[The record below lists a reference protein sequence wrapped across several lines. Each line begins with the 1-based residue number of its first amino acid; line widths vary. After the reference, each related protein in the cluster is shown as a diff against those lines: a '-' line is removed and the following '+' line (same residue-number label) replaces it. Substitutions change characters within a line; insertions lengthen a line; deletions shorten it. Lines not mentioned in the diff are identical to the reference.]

1 MKWGGSMKLLRI
13 AIFNIKK
20 KKSATISLTILI
32 LLASLFLNIGLNIS
46 SNISSFYDNKVE
58 ELHGPHYVALFENNN
73 YNPAYLD
80 FFKNDDRVVE
90 SETEEVI
97 WMEQAGWTNSNNEE
111 GRIEYTSIVQNMD
124 KQNKLGGYK
133 LIEQIEVSDN
143 EAIYL
148 PVYFKGTNYS
158 LGDKL
163 KIDYKNKEYTYT
175 IAGFY
180 ETTIFGSINFGNF
193 KVYLKD
199 EAYENL
205 YQKVGGAKIIS
216 ARMKTT
222 DMSSIVAKDFEKATK
237 KMITS
242 TDSLQS
248 IVISDYEDCKLA
260 NTKMAQIMASILVVF
275 SIIIV
280 VISVLVVR
288 FRIKNDIEENMHNIG
303 TLGALGYTSR
313 QILTI
318 YILEFILISLVGV
331 LGGTVCSYII
341 MPALSNSLTYLVG
354 ALWRNTVHLIIDI
367 ETMLS
372 ILILVFIISY
382 LAARAIKK
390 YPPIVAFHGGIKAHN
405 FRKNYFPLKKG
416 IGNIHLKLS
425 LKGFMSCVHQNIIT
439 GTIILGVT
447 FATVFCTVL
456 YLNFGQDYTAISK
469 MTGYELSD
477 IQIRTT
483 KNASSEKIAK
493 EIESMKDVRKTSIL
507 DSVKIIVD
515 DVEITT
521 QISDDFN
528 KMEYINV
535 YEGKFP
541 EYENE
546 IVITGVLAE
555 NLSKKIGDTVE
566 VRSGGYAAKYI
577 ITGFMQT
584 TSEGGKLSLINIDG
598 IKRIKPGYSKRTIN
612 VYLNEGANQ
621 QNFIKEVNEKYGK
634 STSEASLDSQVSG
647 DDEYSKVKKIA
658 EEKVANL
665 LNLYNVDSVDYAL
678 MVDGKIVVSG
688 NSNTYKIEKIT
699 DMKTLLEA
707 QLGSMSTTI
716 SSLTKIIAIA
726 TMLIIAL
733 ILSLMIKVMIIKRKV
748 EFGTYKAIG
757 YTTKELMIQIALS
770 FMPTAI
776 FGTILGTILG
786 YVSVSPLLT
795 MALHSAGISKFE
807 TSINV
812 MALLGVSILII
823 GFTFLVAMVEAYKVK
838 KISVYEL
845 LTE

>member
-1 MKWGGSMKLLRI
+1 MNLLRI

-20 KKSATISLTILI
+20 KKSSTISLTILI

-46 SNISSFYDNKVE
+46 SNISSFYNNKVE
-58 ELHGPHYVALFENNN
+58 ELHGPHYIALFENNN

-80 FFKNDDRVVE
+80 FLKNDERVVE

-97 WMEQAGWTNSNNEE
+97 YMEETEWTNSNNKDDKIPF
-111 GRIEYTSIVQNMD
+111 RTIIQNMD
-124 KQNKLGGYK
+124 RQNKLGGYK

-148 PVYFKGTNYS
+148 PIYFKGSNYS

-163 KIDYKNKEYTYT
+163 KIECKNKEYTYT

-180 ETTIFGSINFGNF
+180 ETTVFGTINFGAF
-193 KVYLKD
+193 KAYLKD

-205 YQKVGGAKIIS
+205 YQKIGGAKIIS
-216 ARMKTT
+216 ARMKTS
-222 DMSSIVAKDFEKATK
+222 DMSSLVAKDFDKATK
-237 KMITS
+237 EMITS
-242 TDSLQS
+242 TDSKQTIFES
-248 IVISDYEDCKLA
+248 NYEE
-260 NTKMAQIMASILVVF
+260 TKMGNTLMAQMMSKILVIF

-288 FRIKNDIEENMHNIG
+288 FRIRNDIEENMHNIG

-318 YILEFILISLVGV
+318 YILEFVLISLVGV
-331 LGGTVCSYII
+331 LVGIVCSYAI
-341 MPALSNSLTYLVG
+341 MPVLSKSLTYLVG

-367 ETMLS
+367 KTIFS
-372 ILILVFIISY
+372 ILLLVFIISY
-382 LAARAIKK
+382 FAARAIKK
-390 YPPIVAFHGGIKAHN
+390 YPPIIAFHGGIKAHN
-405 FRKNYFPLKKG
+405 FRKNYFPLEKG
-416 IGNIHLKLS
+416 IGNIHIKLS

-456 YLNFGQDYTAISK
+456 YLNFGQDYTAIAK
-469 MTGYELSD
+469 MSGYELSN
-477 IQIRTT
+477 IQIKTT
-483 KNASSEKIAK
+483 KNTSTEKFAK
-493 EIESMKDVRKTSIL
+493 EIETMKDVRKTSFL
-507 DSVKIIVD
+507 DSMKINVD
-515 DVEITT
+515 DIEIDT
-521 QISDDFN
+521 QISDDFS

-546 IVITGVLAE
+546 IVITGLLAE
-555 NLSKKIGDTVE
+555 NLNKKIGDTVT
-566 VRSGGYAAKYI
+566 VRSGGYGGKYI

-584 TSEGGKLSLINIDG
+584 TSGFGKISLINNEG
-598 IKRIKPGYSKRTIN
+598 IKRIMPGYSKRTIN
-612 VYLNEGANQ
+612 VYLNEGVDEQ
-621 QNFIKEVNEKYGK
+621 SFIKEVNKKYGK
-634 STSEASLDSQVSG
+634 STSEAALGSQVSG

-665 LNLYNVDSVDYAL
+665 LKLYNVDSVDYAL

-688 NSNTYKIEKIT
+688 NSNIYKIEKIT
-699 DMKTLLEA
+699 NMKTQLGN

-716 SSLTKIIAIA
+716 SSLSKIIAVA
-726 TMLIIAL
+726 TMVIIAL
-733 ILSLMIKVMIIKRKV
+733 ILSFMIKAMIIKRKV
-748 EFGTYKAIG
+748 EFGTFKAIG

-776 FGTILGTILG
+776 LGTIIGTIVG
-786 YVSVSPLLT
+786 YLAVNPLLT
-795 MALHSAGISKFE
+795 IALHSIGISQFE
-807 TSINV
+807 TTINV
-812 MALLGVSILII
+812 MALIGVIILII